1 MPSNSCLCGLCDLTV
16 KVILSYVLIFASLRE
31 IFLSV
36 AAFSASSRGCGKAAV
51 QGGAKRLRAGDN
63 TVILGGLLN
72 NRVAFCAGSELP
84 VNFSHGGA
92 HA

>member
-1 MPSNSCLCGLCDLTV
+1 MEWWPGVSAKDRKDNNP
-16 KVILSYVLIFASLRE
+16 RP
-31 IFLSV
+31 V
-36 AAFSASSRGCGKAAV
+36 AAFSASSGGRGKAAV

-72 NRVAFCAGSELP
+72 NRAAFCAGSELP